1 MRLVDIKRS
10 INIAFENFHPKF
22 SSNNTGTYYIDD
34 IQKVKVAIRELD
46 HIGFL
51 HIKDSDDDLLAQIN
65 ASITNRFILNG
76 IQNEAYKTL
85 FDRLSYSNVML
96 HQWINNYVTTEE
108 TEKTINIKL
117 PQTNEL
123 REFSI
128 TIDLLERALSEI
140 SIINGG
146 GEIKIEQ
153 LDHGSLWI
161 IISVCSMQIVK
172 AISKAANAA
181 LDIAKKKVELDLMKE
196 TLKRSKIE
204 TQAIESYVKLQ
215 ETIINQLLQEY
226 SEQLEDQK
234 EEDSNGLA
242 KAERRNRYKK
252 ALDELTTLISAGA
265 EFHPSLTAAQEIID
279 EFPKFDRQVEFKTPI
294 ADLPRNKEDDH
305 ASLISPKED
314 DTQTK

>member
-51 HIKDSDDDLLAQIN
+51 HIKDS
-65 ASITNRFILNG
+65 FILNG

-85 FDRLSYSNVML
+85 FDRLSYSIVML

-215 ETIINQLLQEY
+215 KTIINQLLQEY

-279 EFPKFDRQVEFKTPI
+279 EFPKFDHQVEFKTPI

>member
-1 MRLVDIKRS
+1 MRLIDIKRS

-34 IQKVKVAIRELD
+34 IQKLKVAIRELN

-51 HIKDSDDDLLAQIN
+51 HIKDSNDDLFAQIN

-76 IQNEAYKTL
+76 AQNEVYKTL
-85 FDRLSYSNVML
+85 LDKLSYSIVML

-123 REFSI
+123 RKFSI
-128 TIDLLERALSEI
+128 TIDLLESSLSEI

-153 LDHGSLWI
+153 LDHGSLWV
-161 IISVCSMQIVK
+161 IISVCSTQIVK

-181 LDIAKKKVELDLMKE
+181 LEIAKKKVELDLMKE

-204 TQAIESYVKLQ
+204 TQAIESYAKLQ
-215 ETIINQLLQEY
+215 GTFINQLLQEY
-226 SEQLEDQK
+226 SEQLEEQN

-252 ALDELTTLISAGA
+252 ALNELTTLISAGT
-265 EFHPSLTAAQEIID
+265 EFHPSLTAAQEVID
-279 EFPKFDRQVEFKTPI
+279 KFPKFDRQVEFKTPI
-294 ADLPRNKEDDH
+294 ADLPRNKEN
-305 ASLISPKED
+305 SNTLEVSQKEN
-314 DTQTK
+314 DTPTK

>member
-1 MRLVDIKRS
+1 M
-10 INIAFENFHPKF
+10 
-22 SSNNTGTYYIDD
+22 
-34 IQKVKVAIRELD
+34 
-46 HIGFL
+46 

-85 FDRLSYSNVML
+85 FDRLSYSIVML

-128 TIDLLERALSEI
+128 TIDLLERTLSEI

-181 LDIAKKKVELDLMKE
+181 LDIAKKKVELDLILNSA
-196 TLKRSKIE
+196 TL
-204 TQAIESYVKLQ
+204 
-215 ETIINQLLQEY
+215 
-226 SEQLEDQK
+226 
-234 EEDSNGLA
+234 
-242 KAERRNRYKK
+242 
-252 ALDELTTLISAGA
+252 
-265 EFHPSLTAAQEIID
+265 
-279 EFPKFDRQVEFKTPI
+279 
-294 ADLPRNKEDDH
+294 
-305 ASLISPKED
+305 
-314 DTQTK
+314 

>member
-1 MRLVDIKRS
+1 
-10 INIAFENFHPKF
+10 
-22 SSNNTGTYYIDD
+22 
-34 IQKVKVAIRELD
+34 
-46 HIGFL
+46 
-51 HIKDSDDDLLAQIN
+51 
-65 ASITNRFILNG
+65 
-76 IQNEAYKTL
+76 
-85 FDRLSYSNVML
+85 ML

-172 AISKAANAA
+172 AISKATNAA

-265 EFHPSLTAAQEIID
+265 EFHPSLTAA
-279 EFPKFDRQVEFKTPI
+279 
-294 ADLPRNKEDDH
+294 
-305 ASLISPKED
+305 
-314 DTQTK
+314 

>member
-1 MRLVDIKRS
+1 MRLIDIKRS

-34 IQKVKVAIRELD
+34 IQKLKVAIRELN

-51 HIKDSDDDLLAQIN
+51 HIKDSNDDLLAQIN
-65 ASITNRFILNG
+65 ASITNRFILNAG
-76 IQNEAYKTL
+76 QNEAYKTL
-85 FDRLSYSNVML
+85 FDKLSYSIVML

-108 TEKTINIKL
+108 TEETINIKL
-117 PQTNEL
+117 PHTNEL
-123 REFSI
+123 RKFSI
-128 TIDLLERALSEI
+128 TIDLLESSLSEI

-153 LDHGSLWI
+153 LDHGSLWV
-161 IISVCSMQIVK
+161 IISVCSTQIVK

-204 TQAIESYVKLQ
+204 TQAIESYAKLQ
-215 ETIINQLLQEY
+215 QTFINQLLQEY
-226 SEQLEDQK
+226 SEQLEEQK
-234 EEDSNGLA
+234 EEDSNGLV

-252 ALDELTTLISAGA
+252 ALNELTTLISAGT
-265 EFHPSLTAAQEIID
+265 EFHPSLTATQEVID
-279 EFPKFDRQVEFKTPI
+279 KFPKFDRQVEFKTPI
-294 ADLPRNKEDDH
+294 ADLPRNKEN
-305 ASLISPKED
+305 SNTLEVSQKEN
-314 DTQTK
+314 DTPTK

>member
-1 MRLVDIKRS
+1 MRIL
-10 INIAFENFHPKF
+10 
-22 SSNNTGTYYIDD
+22 G
-34 IQKVKVAIRELD
+34 
-46 HIGFL
+46 
-51 HIKDSDDDLLAQIN
+51 
-65 ASITNRFILNG
+65 LNG

-85 FDRLSYSNVML
+85 FDRLSYSIVML

-215 ETIINQLLQEY
+215 KTIINQLLQEY

-279 EFPKFDRQVEFKTPI
+279 EFPKFDHQVEFKTPI